1 MRAISAPDAVS
12 LAIQR
17 TRDFLFR
24 PFSWGTYLKLGLV
37 AIVTEGLGSNFNSSS
52 HKSASSG
59 HGPAF
64 TPPFGQGP
72 AFAPSPHLM
81 PQWIAGLVAVALV
94 ILVVSLVVAYLITR
108 LRFAYFHCLIH
119 NIREIRPGWYLY
131 RTQALRFFWLNLVV
145 GFCFLVVVVLIAIPF
160 AAGFWRLFQG
170 TQQGN
175 PPDIGLVLS
184 LVLPLIPILLLLVL
198 AAFAANIILHD
209 WILPHFALDDDTT
222 GEAWFQVW
230 AHILAEKRQF
240 FVYALLRLA
249 LPIVAAVG
257 MFILLA
263 IPGLILAGSVAAI
276 EFGIHSTF
284 ADATGASALVGKLL
298 EVFFGVL
305 AFGFALLAWIC
316 LGGPLGTGIREY
328 ALVFYGGRYG
338 ELGDALYPT
347 QAPSAIV

>member
-1 MRAISAPDAVS
+1 MHAISAADAVS

-37 AIVTEGLGSNFNSSS
+37 AILTENMGGNFRSSPHGSAPSGHGPVFTPPF
-52 HKSASSG
+52 G

-64 TPPFGQGP
+64 TL
-72 AFAPSPHLM
+72 PHLA
-81 PQWIAGLVAVALV
+81 PQWIAAFVAIALLVLV
-94 ILVVSLVVAYLITR
+94 LSFVIAYLIIR
-108 LRFAYFHCLIH
+108 LRFAYLHCLIH
-119 NIREIRPGWYLY
+119 DIKEIRPGWYLY
-131 RTQALRFFWLNLVV
+131 RTQALRFFLLNLVV
-145 GFCFLVVVVLIAIPF
+145 GLCFLVVVVLLAIPF
-160 AAGFWRLFQG
+160 VAGFVRLIQG

-184 LVLPLIPILLLLVL
+184 LLLPLIPIVLLLFL
-198 AAFAANIILHD
+198 AAFLTNMILHD
-209 WILPHFALDDDTT
+209 WILPHFALDDATT
-222 GEAWFQVW
+222 GEAWSQIW

-257 MFILLA
+257 MFLLLA

-305 AFGFALLAWIC
+305 ALGFALLAGIC

-328 ALVFYGGRYG
+328 ALIFYGGRYP
-338 ELGDALYPT
+338 ELGDALYPPPPQT
-347 QAPSAIV
+347 AIL